1 LTPQDC
7 TKAGYAL
14 VPDLTPL
21 HEVAMPDGGSL
32 AAMRNEPVL
41 ARGRVFIATN
51 VGHVYMLEPEKD
63 IAAIIPAIFAPDIL
77 TIVSEFV
84 TIPVENN

>member
-1 LTPQDC
+1 
-7 TKAGYAL
+7 
-14 VPDLTPL
+14 
-21 HEVAMPDGGSL
+21 
-32 AAMRNEPVL
+32 
-41 ARGRVFIATN
+41 
-51 VGHVYMLEPEKD
+51 MLEPEKD